1 LKEIKIDFKYFWKNF
16 DKENNLFTKLLK
28 ENYKVTLSQD
38 PEFVFF
44 SSFKNKNTL
53 KMPSIE
59 GDFVKIFYTGENCR
73 PQMDKCDWAFTF
85 DYDEKVKSPRHL
97 RLPLYTFHGAGEDLI
112 KHNNPN
118 QINSVTKKKTNFCAY
133 VYSKDT
139 KERTEIFT
147 KLSKYKKVNSPGKS
161 MNNQEP
167 LSENKLIQLIG
178 KIERKTLGKNQIGG
192 LLSRHFEDYEKTK
205 VNFLKSH
212 KFTIAFE
219 NSSYPGYT
227 TEKIYHPMLA
237 NSIPIYWGNPLIEQD
252 FNTKSFINYHDY
264 NDMNKVVDKVID
276 LDTNEKKYIKMLQEP
291 WYKNNKP
298 SKYVDRTRIVKRLRE
313 IFG

>member
-1 LKEIKIDFKYFWKNF
+1 MKEIKIDFRYFWKNF
-16 DKENNLFTKLLK
+16 NKENNLFINLLK
-28 ENYKVTLSQD
+28 QEYKVTLSQD

-53 KMPSIE
+53 KMPTID

-73 PQMDKCDWAFTF
+73 PEMNKCDYAFTF
-85 DYDEKVKSPRHL
+85 DYDEKINNPRHL

-112 KHNNPN
+112 KNF
-118 QINSVTKKKTNFCAY
+118 NSKQTEQLAKGKKQFCAY

-139 KERTEIFT
+139 KERTEIFN
-147 KLSKYKKVNSPGKS
+147 KLSKYKKINAPGKS

-178 KIERKTLGKNQIGG
+178 KIERKTTGKNQIGG

-227 TEKIYHPMLA
+227 TEKMYHPMLA
-237 NSIPIYWGNPLIEQD
+237 NSIPIYWGNPDIDRD
-252 FNTKSFINYHDY
+252 FNTKSFINYHEY
-264 NDMNKVVDKVID
+264 NDMNKVIDKVIE
-276 LDTNEKKYIKMLQEP
+276 LDNNEKKYIKMLQKP

-298 SKYVDRTRIVKRLRE
+298 SKYVDRIIIMNRLKK